1 MATSP
6 RRIRQIQDGPHRSA
20 ARNAMRAAIK
30 AGVATKVQGQPNTY
44 KFGGR
49 GWQAYADAIG
59 GLRDRAG
66 NYTSAPTFAYATNE
80 QFYK

>member
-1 MATSP
+1 MATSQ
-6 RRIRQIQDGPHRSA
+6 RRIRQIQDGPHRSV

-30 AGVATKVQGQPNTY
+30 AGVAEKVKGQPNTY
-44 KFGGR
+44 KLSGR

-66 NYTSAPTFAYATNE
+66 NYTHQPQFAYATNE